1 MQNTTNALPLA
12 MLDRTVATL
21 GDAPLIHDFETPIAA
36 RRVGALVD
44 GLARALVDHG
54 VRPGDRVALF
64 LQNDPQFVVAM
75 LAAWRAGAIAVP
87 CNPMLRDRELAHHLD
102 DCGAVVVVTLDE
114 LHAAVVRPALAAR
127 DAGSAPVGSTG
138 TDPRSRPATGEVT
151 VITTAVG
158 DLSSPDAPLRTD
170 VPPGTLDLRALAS
183 GGSTAELPAPPS
195 ADDVAVL
202 TYTSGTTGPAKGAMS
217 THGNVAAA
225 SEIYRERW
233 RVDRDDTILG
243 IAPLYHVTG
252 LTGHIGVALA
262 GSASLILAHRFDA
275 ETTFRLT
282 ALHGATVTIAAIT
295 AYVALAGHPGA
306 SREAFATL
314 DRTFSGGAPIPPA
327 TAAQVSERLG
337 IDVRPVYGLT
347 ESTGPT
353 HVSPLEGAIPVHA
366 ETGAFA
372 VGLSAPGTTTRIV
385 DADGRE
391 VATGVAGEIA
401 IRGPQIVPGYWQR
414 AEATAATFPDGE
426 LRTGDVGVV
435 DDDGWLYV
443 VDRMKDMIVASGFK
457 VWPREVEDVLCEH
470 ASVAEAAVVGVPDD
484 YRGETVHAF
493 VTLHPGAEPVAPDAL
508 IAHCRARLAA
518 YKYPRAVTILD
529 ELPKTTSGK
538 ILRRELRSA

>member
-1 MQNTTNALPLA
+1 MQPTTNVLPLA
-12 MLDRTVATL
+12 MLDRTVAEL
-21 GDAPLIHDFETPIAA
+21 GDAPLIHDFEAPISA
-36 RRVGALVD
+36 RRIGALTD

-75 LAAWRAGAIAVP
+75 LATWRAGAIAVP
-87 CNPMLRDRELAHHLD
+87 CNPMLRDRELAHHLA
-102 DCGAVVVVTLDE
+102 DCGAGTLVVLDE
-114 LHAAVVRPALAAR
+114 LYVDVARAALAGR
-127 DAGSAPVGSTG
+127 DAA
-138 TDPRSRPATGEVT
+138 DEVT

-158 DLSSPDAPLRTD
+158 DLTTSDAPLRTD
-170 VPPGTLDLRALAS
+170 VPPGTLDLRTLA
-183 GGSTAELPAPPS
+183 TADSATELPASPS

-225 SEIYRERW
+225 AEIYRDRW
-233 RVDRDDTILG
+233 QVDRSDTILG

-262 GSASLILAHRFDA
+262 ASASLVLAHRFDA

-282 ALHGATVTIAAIT
+282 AFHGATITIAAIT
-295 AYVALAGHPGA
+295 AFVALAGHPGA

-353 HVSPLEGAIPVHA
+353 HVTPLDGPVPVHA

-372 VGLSAPGTTTRIV
+372 VGLNAPGTTTRIV

-401 IRGPQIVPGYWQR
+401 VRGPQVVPGYWQR
-414 AEATAATFPDGE
+414 ADATAATFPDGE
-426 LRTGDVGVV
+426 LRTGDIGVV
-435 DDDGWLYV
+435 DEDGWLYV

-470 ASVAEAAVVGVPDD
+470 PSVSEAAVVGVPDD

-493 VTLHPGAEPVAPDAL
+493 VALRPGADPVTPDAL

-518 YKYPRAVTILD
+518 YKYPRVVTVLD
-529 ELPKTTSGK
+529 ALPKTASGK